1 MNIQMIKSNKKT
13 ERKSQKIFQSSQT
26 KVVTIF
32 ENFDDEAKKIYINV
46 IRKEKRTNCANL
58 DNEAKE
64 KLHKATK
71 KINNS

>member
-1 MNIQMIKSNKKT
+1 MKPK
-13 ERKSQKIFQSSQT
+13 RY
-26 KVVTIF
+26 
-32 ENFDDEAKKIYINV
+32 YINV
-46 IRKEKRTNCANL
+46 IRKEKRTNYANL

>member
-1 MNIQMIKSNKKT
+1 MMKPKKY
-13 ERKSQKIFQSSQT
+13 
-26 KVVTIF
+26 
-32 ENFDDEAKKIYINV
+32 YINV